1 MKQFIFKSYSFNK
14 ANSLAKF
21 EYGFDDGQ
29 NFIETVTFEVGEK
42 YDDQMLDRALFL
54 AFMVIGTSYYK
65 AFPSSTVKLDVQLDA
80 LQVDFFN
87 NVYQEG
93 MGQFAFENNL
103 TRDDLAHF
111 TATGPMPTGTTRY
124 DGLGVLALQS
134 GGKDSLLTAELLKK
148 SGKEFTSWYVS
159 SSDNYPKVI
168 DKIGS
173 KFVLSRRNIDHDG
186 LIQAKAD
193 GGLNG
198 HVPVTYI
205 VQSLAVI
212 QAILLNKN
220 EVITSIAHEGEEPH
234 AFIGDLAVN
243 HQWSKTWAA
252 EMVFANYVSL
262 YISPDLH
269 IGSLIRSLS
278 ELRVAELF
286 VKNVW
291 SDYGHDFSSCNLA
304 NYKQGDD
311 NSVLKW
317 CGNCP
322 KCANSYLLF
331 APFLEA
337 SDLKSL
343 FDDQDLFLKPS
354 LVDTFKGLLGI
365 DGVMKPFECVG
376 QVDELRLAYH
386 MSQKKGGYTQLPFDV
401 PESTFDYLKTHQS
414 QVSL

>member
-1 MKQFIFKSYSFNK
+1 VKQFIFKSYSFDK

-42 YDDQMLDRALFL
+42 YDNQMLNRALFL

-111 TATGPMPTGTTRY
+111 TANGPMPTGTTHY
-124 DGLGVLALQS
+124 NGLGVLALQS

-168 DKIGS
+168 DKIGT

-186 LIQAKAD
+186 LRQAKAD

-198 HVPVTYI
+198 HVPR
-205 VQSLAVI
+205 
-212 QAILLNKN
+212 
-220 EVITSIAHEGEEPH
+220 
-234 AFIGDLAVN
+234 
-243 HQWSKTWAA
+243 
-252 EMVFANYVSL
+252 
-262 YISPDLH
+262 ISCKVW
-269 IGSLIRSLS
+269 R
-278 ELRVAELF
+278 LF
-286 VKNVW
+286 KR
-291 SDYGHDFSSCNLA
+291 FC
-304 NYKQGDD
+304 
-311 NSVLKW
+311 
-317 CGNCP
+317 
-322 KCANSYLLF
+322 
-331 APFLEA
+331 
-337 SDLKSL
+337 
-343 FDDQDLFLKPS
+343 
-354 LVDTFKGLLGI
+354 
-365 DGVMKPFECVG
+365 
-376 QVDELRLAYH
+376 
-386 MSQKKGGYTQLPFDV
+386 
-401 PESTFDYLKTHQS
+401 
-414 QVSL
+414 